1 MHYRKQMIE
10 QVDFDKYSESYEA
23 AQSKSWLMDKR
34 HISIIHNIIMCNSFK
49 RILQIG
55 IYTGFSSSATFT
67 ALDKGKNFDLHLVD
81 VEPQHSVEKLIEAC
95 DKPDNISVHS
105 MLSSKFWP
113 SLSKKIDLVIID
125 GGHTIP
131 DTSID
136 LFYSLE
142 NNIQNII
149 SHDSNAWVN
158 PEWGDMCIGSKQIAR
173 ILQNDRR
180 FHCLEDKKNRPN
192 ESTYRGLVY
201 ATMKEELFEKAKPIF
216 KELT

>member
-1 MHYRKQMIE
+1 MIE
-10 QVDFDKYSESYEA
+10 EVNFEKYSESYQA
-23 AQSKSWLMDKR
+23 AEHKFWLMDKR

-81 VEPQHSVEKLIEAC
+81 LNPEESVQKLIEAC

-131 DTSID
+131 DSSID

-142 NNIQNII
+142 NSIQNII

-158 PEWGDMCIGSKQIAR
+158 PEWGHTCIGSKQIAK

-180 FHCLEDKKNRPN
+180 FHYLEDKKDRPN

-201 ATMKEELFEKAKPIF
+201 ATMKQQLFDKAKPIF
-216 KELT
+216 EELT

>member
-1 MHYRKQMIE
+1 MR
-10 QVDFDKYSESYEA
+10 
-23 AQSKSWLMDKR
+23 
-34 HISIIHNIIMCNSFK
+34 NSFK

-81 VEPQHSVEKLIEAC
+81 LRPQESVEKLVRAC

-105 MLSSKFWP
+105 MFSSKFWP
-113 SLSKKIDLVIID
+113 TLNKKIDLVIID
-125 GGHTIP
+125 GCHEIP
-131 DTSID
+131 AASTD

-158 PEWGDMCIGSKQIAR
+158 QEWGHACIGSKQIAE

-180 FHCLEDKKNRPN
+180 FHCLEDKKDRPN

-201 ATMKEELFEKAKPIF
+201 ATMKQHLFDKAKPIF
-216 KELT
+216 EELT

>member
-1 MHYRKQMIE
+1 MIE

>member
-1 MHYRKQMIE
+1 MIE
-10 QVDFDKYSESYEA
+10 HVNFDKYSESYEA
-23 AQSKSWLMDKR
+23 AQRKFWLMDKR

-81 VEPQHSVEKLIEAC
+81 LNPDDSVEKLIEAC
-95 DKPDNISVHS
+95 DKPDNITVHS

-113 SLSKKIDLVIID
+113 SLNKEIDLVIID

-131 DTSID
+131 DSSID

-158 PEWGDMCIGSKQIAR
+158 QEWGHTCIGSKQIAK

-180 FHCLEDKKNRPN
+180 FHCLEDKKDRPN

-201 ATMKEELFEKAKPIF
+201 ATMKQQLFDKAKPIF
-216 KELT
+216 EELT